1 MTKKYKEFM
10 EEASAYIAGA
20 IMYPGVRRDLE
31 YFLSRVSSVNHAD
44 MFLNSINER
53 FAAHGLMIDYSPIGG
68 VDLEDGGE
76 AELEIYEVATK
87 RLVDDG
93 KTKLYLMWERFD
105 RPHNPENNISAR
117 AKEYRVKAY
126 LMTEVEE
133 GALGVDSDDV
143 TPDFESSK

>member
-1 MTKKYKEFM
+1 MTKRYKDFM

-44 MFLNSINER
+44 MFFSKINER
-53 FAAHGLMIDYSPIGG
+53 FAAHGFVVDYSPIEG
-68 VDLEDGGE
+68 VELDEGGE
-76 AELEIYEVATK
+76 AELNIYEVGTK

-93 KTKLYLMWERFD
+93 QTKLYVMWERLTGAL
-105 RPHNPENNISAR
+105 NPENNIAAH

-126 LMTEVEE
+126 LVTEVEE
-133 GALGVDSDDV
+133 GSLGVDSDDV
-143 TPDFESSK
+143 KPDFESSK